1 MAMVGAKWP
10 VQFAK
15 FKAGMKNYN
24 AFQVIE
30 IISAIR
36 DFDAKSK
43 GIGSRQNEYDLLKDL
58 VFHILSAPGDISF

>member
-10 VQFAK
+10 SHFVR
-15 FKAGMKNYN
+15 FKYGMKNYN

-36 DFDAKSK
+36 EFDTKSK
-43 GIGSRQNEYDLLKDL
+43 GIDSRQNDYLLLKDL
-58 VFHILSAPGDISF
+58 IFHILSAPGVISF